1 MGVAKHVRR
10 FAPRLW
16 FYFRCLRYKFY
27 KGEPEIWLIAQLV
40 PSGKL
45 AVDVGSSIGIF
56 SREMAKRANRVVAFE
71 ANPSV
76 AAFAR
81 RVAPRR
87 VETINLALSST
98 DGTATLRIPLSRR
111 SDTMD
116 DLATIEPKN
125 PLSFDRVVEKVVRA
139 TQLDAFD
146 FADCGFIKIDT
157 EGHEEAVL
165 AGAMNLITAQR
176 PIMLIELDETFNP
189 NIFARVTERLSQLAY
204 SAYALSGT
212 RLRPATAADAQGQ
225 AISFIF
231 LPAETREKILKS
243 FAAPNGLRL
252 REAIYAAR
260 RARQRFRRRTA
271 S

>member
-1 MGVAKHVRR
+1 MGVARHVRR
-10 FAPRLW
+10 FAPRVW
-16 FYFRCLRYKFY
+16 FYFKCLRYKFY
-27 KGEPEIWLIAQLV
+27 KGEPEIWLIGQLV
-40 PSGKL
+40 PNGKL
-45 AVDVGSSIGIF
+45 ALDVGSSIGIF
-56 SREMAKRANRVVAFE
+56 SREMARRANRVVAFE

-81 RVAPRR
+81 RVAPCG
-87 VETINLALSST
+87 VEIINVALSST

-125 PLSFDRVVEKVVRA
+125 PLSFDQVVEKEVRL
-139 TQLDAFD
+139 TQLDAFN
-146 FADCGFIKIDT
+146 FTDCGFIKIDT

-165 AGAMNLITAQR
+165 SGATHLIAAQR

-189 NIFARVTERLSQLAY
+189 GIFVRVTERLAQLAY

-231 LPAETREKILKS
+231 LPAEAKEKLLSS
-243 FAAPNGLRL
+243 FAVPHGLRI

-260 RARQRFRRRTA
+260 QARRRLRRRAA